1 MWAIQSGKR
10 IQNVQFIME
19 NYNKSQNDAKDANKD
34 MAIHYLARHGVAP
47 GQDPEEWMK
56 LFVQQ
61 KAKFSQAAGFDKYTP
76 LTLAASK
83 GQFRIVEALINN
95 VPRLNLDKGDK
106 FKRTA
111 ILMACRNG
119 HSNIVGL
126 LMKHHADSSIP
137 DSSMNQPLHH
147 AAAYG
152 WLNCVRML
160 LQYKR
165 PEDEDVTPS
174 AENSWK
180 VTPLTIAL
188 QKNHSLI
195 VKELLQTEEI
205 NVNAK
210 DDEGRTLLSLAVGN
224 INADSVELIHS
235 LLT

>member
-1 MWAIQSGKR
+1 
-10 IQNVQFIME
+10 
-19 NYNKSQNDAKDANKD
+19 
-34 MAIHYLARHGVAP
+34 
-47 GQDPEEWMK
+47 
-56 LFVQQ
+56 
-61 KAKFSQAAGFDKYTP
+61 
-76 LTLAASK
+76 
-83 GQFRIVEALINN
+83 
-95 VPRLNLDKGDK
+95 
-106 FKRTA
+106 
-111 ILMACRNG
+111 
-119 HSNIVGL
+119 
-126 LMKHHADSSIP
+126 
-137 DSSMNQPLHH
+137 
-147 AAAYG
+147 
-152 WLNCVRML
+152 ML